1 MIFILV
7 GIFLLILALLFNLA
21 VAKTDTSKP
30 LSKASE
36 GGDMD
41 VLWER
46 GDITQSEVRLVSGK
60 HVLIGLVMSWGQV
73 KSWGQACYI
82 AICVIALGHGSK
94 TQDPL
99 PRSALSRRLEGQC
112 QSDDFLR
119 RYRPDPVLPVAP
131 RGN

>member
-1 MIFILV
+1 VIFILV

-60 HVLIGLVMSWGQV
+60 HVLIGLLMSWVLGSGLLYCDLCDSV
-73 KSWGQACYI
+73 RSW
-82 AICVIALGHGSK
+82 LENPGS
-94 TQDPL
+94 
-99 PRSALSRRLEGQC
+99 SAPERFITS
-112 QSDDFLR
+112 S
-119 RYRPDPVLPVAP
+119 
-131 RGN
+131 